1 MIDGSLLLWA
11 FHEGASADLGDPDIV
26 SISFTVSQLLDDPRT
41 VYRTNEQDFEIVQLL
56 SENRIIEQTVE
67 FPNVER

>member
-11 FHEGASADLGDPDIV
+11 FHEGAGAFLGDPDVV
-26 SISFTVSQLLDDPRT
+26 SVSFTISRQLDDPRT
-41 VYRTNEQDFEIVQLL
+41 IYRTNEQDLEIVQLL